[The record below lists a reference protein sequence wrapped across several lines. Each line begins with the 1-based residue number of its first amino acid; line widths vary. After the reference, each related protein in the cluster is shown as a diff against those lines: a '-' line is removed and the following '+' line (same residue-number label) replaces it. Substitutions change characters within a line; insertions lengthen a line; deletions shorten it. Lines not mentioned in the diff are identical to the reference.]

1 MKRCSLLFLLILLFS
16 SSLFSKQFDTYLT
29 RFHPQTVPNKPN
41 AYITEIVYGESQE
54 VGDDTQV
61 NFERKYFTDSEI
73 KKISTFM
80 LKTVKYMYV
89 YHHPNKQNL
98 ILINAIDRNETPQD
112 YGRRFYLLKKEKDG
126 TYKILSKTKGVMDSW
141 RLDPI
146 FYFNSSKF
154 YIISEAG
161 CEETWGL
168 DIYEIKENT
177 ITNMGNLD
185 ISSID
190 SNGYDAESIKKNLKV
205 KVLKGNTFFE
215 IYTDIINKR
224 GDEYVDVK
232 STKNKPVVFTFNNGE
247 FVLQDGVEI
256 TKH

>member
-29 RFHPQTVPNKPN
+29 RFNPQTVPNKPN

-89 YHHPNKQNL
+89 YHYPNKQNL
-98 ILINAIDRNETPQD
+98 ILINAIDRNETSQD
-112 YGRRFYLLKKEKDG
+112 YGRRFYLLKKEKNG
-126 TYKILSKTKGVMDSW
+126 TYTILSKTKGVMDSW

-154 YIISEAG
+154 YIASETG
-161 CEETWGL
+161 CEETSGL
-168 DIYEIKENT
+168 DIYEIKGNT
-177 ITNMGNLD
+177 ITNIGNLD
-185 ISSID
+185 ISSVD
-190 SNGYDAESIKKNLKV
+190 SNGYDAESIKKTLQIQM
-205 KVLKGNTFFE
+205 LKGYPVLE
-215 IYTDIINKR
+215 IKTDIL
-224 GDEYVDVK
+224 Y
-232 STKNKPVVFTFNNGE
+232 KNETNILMSK
-247 FVLQDGVEI
+247 D
-256 TKH
+256 